1 MTSKGGFDPLTNY
14 TEEQL
19 SEFVKANDALEK
31 EEAKIINDEIVEEAK
46 KISEKKPMRRLRK
59 SPLEILNR
67 SLFILFLGSF
77 LFSFVSVY
85 AISRWWFFW
94 YLISAFSCIMYIPNR
109 RALKEL
115 LDAWPNI
122 HDLLNSSMKK

>member
-46 KISEKKPMRRLRK
+46 K
-59 SPLEILNR
+59 
-67 SLFILFLGSF
+67 
-77 LFSFVSVY
+77 
-85 AISRWWFFW
+85 
-94 YLISAFSCIMYIPNR
+94 
-109 RALKEL
+109 
-115 LDAWPNI
+115 NI
-122 HDLLNSSMKK
+122 